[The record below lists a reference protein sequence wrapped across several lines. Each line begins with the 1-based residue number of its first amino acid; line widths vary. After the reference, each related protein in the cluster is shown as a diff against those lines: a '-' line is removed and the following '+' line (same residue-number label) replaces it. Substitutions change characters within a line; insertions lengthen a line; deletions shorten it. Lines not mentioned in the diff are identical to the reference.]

1 MKPKSINNKK
11 INSFQFLSQIDTLK
25 PNLNLSKK
33 EEQNMMVIP
42 LATIMDVVDKL
53 RIRIR
58 ELEDHI
64 VSLKHELFESHKSLT
79 KRKD

>member
-58 ELEDHI
+58 DLEDHI
-64 VSLKHELFESHKSLT
+64 VTWPE
-79 KRKD
+79 